1 MSYVHQRL
9 AFANTVSKVF
19 STAAFTQRLERWQ
32 AAAAARTAERRTIAA
47 FRQTCSSVVAL
58 RCVGCWRA
66 RAALRKGVD
75 LLAFKV
81 LLKESHARTHT
92 RIHRVAC
99 VCACVSADRMRIRMR
114 RIRILANTHAYAH
127 THTHIRS

>member
-1 MSYVHQRL
+1 MLAAALRRWGAVMSYVHKRL

-32 AAAAARTAERRTIAA
+32 KAAGSRAAERRTIAA

-81 LLKESHARTHT
+81 LLKES
-92 RIHRVAC
+92 
-99 VCACVSADRMRIRMR
+99 
-114 RIRILANTHAYAH
+114 YAH
-127 THTHIRS
+127 TYG